1 MSLIDLVL
9 GRRLASNEQAE
20 RKIGV
25 LAGLP
30 TFGLDGLASSA
41 YGPEAALTILLP
53 LGAAGLRFIEPITL
67 AILALLSVLYISYR
81 QTIAAYPNAG
91 GSYVVARE
99 NLGPNLGLL
108 AAAALLIDY
117 ILNVAVGISAGIAAL
132 VSAVPSLQP
141 YTLAL
146 CLVVLAVIT
155 LVNLRGTL
163 ESGWAFGPPTY
174 LFVGCFAVLFAI
186 GIPRALMSGG
196 HPLAAIAP
204 RSPRSATESVSLWL
218 LLRAFA
224 SGCTAMTG
232 VEAVSN
238 GVGAFREPTVKH
250 AHRTLTAIIVILAVL
265 LGGIAYL
272 SRAYGIEAMDQSKP
286 GYQSVLSQLIAA
298 IVGRGPFYYVTIAS
312 VLAILSLSA
321 NTSFADLPRL
331 CGMIAKDGYLPAGF
345 ATVGRRLVFSVG
357 IVSLAATA
365 GLLLTLFGGITD
377 RLIPL
382 FAIGA
387 FLAFT
392 LSQAGMVMHW
402 WKRRSARER
411 DRSADAR
418 KAHTKLAIN
427 AVGASATAAALAI
440 ILTTKFREGAW
451 ITILMIPLMIVT
463 FKSVRRYY
471 DRLEREVRAL
481 RPLDLNENQPPVV
494 LVATER
500 WNRLTAKALRF
511 GMHLSQD
518 VIAIHLSAV
527 AGAGDDQK
535 EKRFRA
541 DWRRYVELP
550 AEQSHVHPPR
560 LITIRSDDRTF
571 APPLLKYVIELE
583 REFPLREIAIIVPE
597 LVKTHWW
604 EHLLHNHRARRL
616 RAALLRYGGPRLVL
630 VSVPWHLDDA
640 PPPALADDVAAV
652 EGSCRHSRIGARRSP
667 GQSDRSG

>member
-1 MSLIDLVL
+1 MSLLDLVL
-9 GRRLASNEQAE
+9 GRRLASDEQSE
-20 RKIGV
+20 RKIGTF
-25 LAGLP
+25 AGLP

-53 LGAAGLRFIEPITL
+53 LGAAGLRFIEPVTL
-67 AILALLSVLYISYR
+67 AIIGLLAILYISYR

-99 NLGPNLGLL
+99 NLGANLGLL
-108 AAAALLIDY
+108 AGAALLIDY

-132 VSAVPSLQP
+132 VSAVPALHP
-141 YTLAL
+141 HMLAL
-146 CLVVLAVIT
+146 CLLVLALIT

-174 LFVGCFAVLFAI
+174 LFVGCFAALFAL
-186 GIPRALMSGG
+186 GMPRAIVSGG
-196 HPLAAIAP
+196 HPQAVVPPPSLN
-204 RSPRSATESVSLWL
+204 SATASVSLWL

-238 GVGAFREPTVKH
+238 GVSAFRQPAVKR
-250 AHRTLTAIIVILAVL
+250 AHRTLTAIVVILGIL

-286 GYQSVLSQLIAA
+286 GYQSVLSQLVAA
-298 IVGRGPFYYVTIAS
+298 VVGRGPFYYVTIGS

-345 ATVGRRLVFSVG
+345 AAVGRRLVFSVG
-357 IVSLAATA
+357 IVSLAVTA
-365 GLLLTLFGGITD
+365 GLLLIVFGGITD

-402 WKRRSARER
+402 WRRRSTGEP
-411 DRSADAR
+411 DQSISAA
-418 KAHTKLAIN
+418 KAHAKLIVN
-427 AVGASATAAALAI
+427 AVGASATATALAI
-440 ILTTKFREGAW
+440 ILATKFREGAW
-451 ITILMIPLMIVT
+451 ITILMIPALIAT
-463 FKSVRRYY
+463 FKAVRRYY
-471 DRLEREVRAL
+471 DRLEHEIRAL
-481 RPLDLNENQPPVV
+481 RPLDLSHNQPPVV
-494 LVATER
+494 LVAAER

-511 GMHLSQD
+511 GMRLSGD
-518 VIAIHLSAV
+518 VITIHLSAV
-527 AGAGDDQK
+527 AEPRDDEK
-535 EKRFRA
+535 EERFLK
-541 DWRRYVELP
+541 DWRQYVERP
-550 AEQSHVHPPR
+550 AERGRVRPPR
-560 LITIRSDDRTF
+560 LLTLRSKYRAFTT
-571 APPLLKYVIELE
+571 PLLECVIELE
-583 REFPLREIAIIVPE
+583 KAFPERELAIIIPE
-597 LVKTHWW
+597 LVKSHWW

-616 RAALLRYGGPRLVL
+616 RTALLRYGGPRLVL
-630 VSVPWHLDDA
+630 VSVPWHLDSPRPPAGDEDA
-640 PPPALADDVAAV
+640 PADERGVDVPRLAQN
-652 EGSCRHSRIGARRSP
+652 P
-667 GQSDRSG
+667 RSGPG